1 MFNGKISL
9 MNGGNRQQKSLSKT
23 IVYTVAFII
32 MLLYALTILYF
43 FLYGILISLKL
54 DQPEYIDDLL
64 NINIFSWPDPFS
76 FENLRNYSR
85 VFTTWKELDGTNS
98 FMDMVWNSI
107 WRTTSS
113 SFLTWFTTAIVCYVL
128 VHYKSKFTEFL
139 YVLGL
144 LISMFPLYGSQAAQ
158 YKLYDALNL
167 IDNPSITF
175 VSITLYGGYFFYMY
189 AFWKS
194 ISHSYAEAAS
204 IDGANH
210 YQILFKIMFPQVLP
224 SIIAL
229 FVMQFITAWNDYEST
244 AAYMSAY
251 PNLAYGTYMV
261 SEAGKN
267 AGNTPQLFAGVML
280 SLIPVLILFIAFQNT
295 IMEKVY
301 LGGLK
306 E

>member
-1 MFNGKISL
+1 MFNGKITFKKS
-9 MNGGNRQQKSLSKT
+9 GSRHQKSLSKK
-23 IVYTVAFII
+23 IVYTVAFAL
-32 MLLYALTILYF
+32 MALYALTILYF
-43 FLYGILISLKL
+43 FVYGILISLKL
-54 DQPEYIDDLL
+54 DQAAYINDLM
-64 NINIFSWPDPFS
+64 NVNIFSLPNPFS
-76 FENLRNYSR
+76 LENVKNYSR
-85 VFTTWKELDGTNS
+85 VFTTWEELDGTNS
-98 FMDMVWNSI
+98 FLTMAWNSV

-113 SFLTWFTTAIVCYVL
+113 SFLSWFTTAIVCYIL
-128 VHYKSKFTEFL
+128 VHYKSKFTEAL

-144 LISMFPLYGSQAAQ
+144 FISMFPLYGSQAAQ
-158 YKLYDALNL
+158 YKLYDTLNL

-175 VSITLYGGYFFYMY
+175 VSITLYGSYFFYMY

-224 SIIAL
+224 SIVAL

-280 SLIPVLILFIAFQNT
+280 SLLPILILFVAFQNT

>member
-9 MNGGNRQQKSLSKT
+9 RKSSGRGQKSLSKT
-23 IVYTVAFII
+23 IVYTVAFLI
-32 MLLYALTILYF
+32 MATYALCVLYF
-43 FLYGILISLKL
+43 FAYGILISLRES
-54 DQPEYIDDLL
+54 QNAYSQDLEHL
-64 NINIFSWPDPFS
+64 RLFSWPKPVGWKNYLNIFS
-76 FENLRNYSR
+76 
-85 VFTTWKELDGTNS
+85 TWEQYGDVS
-98 FMDMVWNSI
+98 FMTMVWNSI
-107 WRTTSS
+107 WRTLSS
-113 SFLTWFTTAIVCYVL
+113 SFLTWFTTAIVCYLL

-139 YVLGL
+139 YILGL
-144 LISMFPLYGSQAAQ
+144 FISMFPLYGSQAAQ
-158 YKLYDALNL
+158 YKLYHDLNL
-167 IDNPSITF
+167 IDNPAITF

-210 YQILFKIMFPQVLP
+210 YQILFRIMFPQVLP
-224 SIIAL
+224 SIVAL

-244 AAYMSAY
+244 AAYMSMY
-251 PNLAYGTYMV
+251 PNLAYGAYTV

-267 AGNTPQLFAGVML
+267 QGNVPELFAGVML
-280 SLIPVLILFIAFQNT
+280 SLIPILILFVAFQNT

>member
-1 MFNGKISL
+1 MFNGKFSL
-9 MNGGNRQQKSLSKT
+9 MNSGNRQQKSLSKT
-23 IVYTVAFII
+23 IVYSVAFAL
-32 MLLYALTILYF
+32 MLLYALLVLYF
-43 FLYGILISLKL
+43 FVYGILISLKL
-54 DQPEYIDDLL
+54 NQSQYIKDVMAVK
-64 NINIFSWPDPFS
+64 IFSFPKPFS
-76 FENLRNYSR
+76 VENFKNYAETFS
-85 VFTTWKELDGTNS
+85 VWEQIVDTS
-98 FMDMVWNSI
+98 FMGMVWNSI

-113 SFLTWFTTAIVCYVL
+113 AFLTWFTTAIVCYVL

-144 LISMFPLYGSQAAQ
+144 FISMFPLYGSQAAQ
-158 YKLYDALNL
+158 YKLYDTLNL
-167 IDNPSITF
+167 IDNPAITF

-210 YQILFKIMFPQVLP
+210 YQILFKIMLPQVLP

-244 AAYMSAY
+244 AAYMAAY

-280 SLIPVLILFIAFQNT
+280 SLLPILILFVAFQNT